1 MKKYE
6 KIKKIIEGS
15 NGIITYQELIEKN
28 ISKYFIKK
36 LVDNKILEK
45 YSRGIYV
52 RNDIFEDEFYI
63 FQQKNKK
70 VVFSYNTALYF
81 LNETEKTPEYID
93 ITVYKGY
100 NVHRISKNIKVH
112 YVSKENLYLGA
123 IEIET
128 SQGFKVTSYNL
139 ERILCDII
147 KNNNTGIDK
156 EQTNKIIRKNLLKNK
171 VDTYTLIEYA
181 KKLKCEKKVQKV
193 IDILM

>member
-81 LNETEKTPEYID
+81 LTTFE
-93 ITVYKGY
+93 
-100 NVHRISKNIKVH
+100 
-112 YVSKENLYLGA
+112 
-123 IEIET
+123 
-128 SQGFKVTSYNL
+128 
-139 ERILCDII
+139 
-147 KNNNTGIDK
+147 
-156 EQTNKIIRKNLLKNK
+156 
-171 VDTYTLIEYA
+171 
-181 KKLKCEKKVQKV
+181 
-193 IDILM
+193 

>member
-63 FQQKNKK
+63 FQQKNKNI
-70 VVFSYNTALYF
+70 F
-81 LNETEKTPEYID
+81 I
-93 ITVYKGY
+93 
-100 NVHRISKNIKVH
+100 NV
-112 YVSKENLYLGA
+112 
-123 IEIET
+123 
-128 SQGFKVTSYNL
+128 
-139 ERILCDII
+139 
-147 KNNNTGIDK
+147 
-156 EQTNKIIRKNLLKNK
+156 
-171 VDTYTLIEYA
+171 
-181 KKLKCEKKVQKV
+181 
-193 IDILM
+193 M